1 MFGRASL
8 EAEADATGW
17 RRRRRI
23 RRRQICIVG
32 GVGVSVAVACCCVH
46 IAQRLTQSTTEVFF
60 ESTARAIL
68 YQVTGNTYEWFVF
81 SSKFVSSKL
90 GDMPS
95 LYIQKIPKDR
105 RAPCHLYPKNDT
117 FITFQISNSHSP
129 RKIVVPRVPP
139 IPKNDSFITFQISNS
154 HSPRHTRC
162 NTPTHNPW
170 SPN

>member
-17 RRRRRI
+17 RRRRR

-68 YQVTGNTYEWFVF
+68 YQVTGNTYGVVPF
-81 SSKFVSSKL
+81 SWKFVSSKL

-105 RAPCHLYPKNDT
+105 LPASFFLRA
-117 FITFQISNSHSP
+117 
-129 RKIVVPRVPP
+129 
-139 IPKNDSFITFQISNS
+139 
-154 HSPRHTRC
+154 
-162 NTPTHNPW
+162 
-170 SPN
+170 

>member
-17 RRRRRI
+17 RRRRR

-68 YQVTGNTYEWFVF
+68 YQVTGNTYGVVPLVRSLCLQNLETCPLFISKKFPQRSSCPVF
-81 SSKFVSSKL
+81 
-90 GDMPS
+90 
-95 LYIQKIPKDR
+95 
-105 RAPCHLYPKNDT
+105 LYPKNDT

-129 RKIVVPRVPP
+129 RKIVVPRVPS